1 MVSSAD
7 NRSKWGLLPEDVIA
21 RLRAEHWQNYSR
33 LKILLGSD
41 AGFPLAIALK
51 PPKGNAAL
59 ADIGR
64 FQELI
69 ASWRGFARSD
79 LVQWQRRSY
88 RALGYQEV
96 PASLVIPD
104 IATLASL
111 LGADA
116 ERQLRQWQGKIKHL
130 IDALLAAIGA
140 EAKVDCE
147 RELFQA
153 LVAHLEIVKDFQANE
168 LELLIKLIPQ
178 LKPALGQGCYLRA
191 LPVTDVDTKFIET
204 NRRIIE
210 AIVAALIDKDAK
222 EVGLLNWLDCREKPK
237 HWLLVKPLCAQT
249 KASLGGLP
257 LLRLSADTLQ
267 EFELPASNILVIEN
281 EQSCLA
287 LGTIRDTVAVA
298 GGGSNVAWLQAEWLS
313 LRTSAT
319 GAISTPRACAYSAP
333 PEPSSAASLRI
344 NDGRGHSRSLRR
356 AHGRRTRFRRPSA
369 HSLDRTRTSLFNR
382 LRSGHYHGSRLE
394 QERLPLNYVMQELAH
409 WLTSVQHLPQ
419 S

>member
-79 LVQWQRRSY
+79 LVQWQSRSY
-88 RALGYQEV
+88 RALGEQEV

-130 IDALLAAIGA
+130 IDALLVAIGA
-140 EAKVDCE
+140 EARVNCE

-153 LVAHLEIVKDFQANE
+153 LVAHLEIVKAFKANE

-210 AIVAALIDKDAK
+210 AIVAATIDKEAK

-249 KASLGGLP
+249 KGLLGGVP

-267 EFELPASNILVIEN
+267 EFELPASNILVVEN

-287 LGTIRDTVAVA
+287 LGAIRDTVAVA

-313 LRTSAT
+313 SKNV
-319 GAISTPRACAYSAP
+319 GYWGDIDS
-333 PEPSSAASLRI
+333 EGLRI
-344 NDGRGHSRSLRR
+344 LSTAR
-356 AHGRRTRFRRPSA
+356 AKLSSITALMMDAATVEAFAERMVAEPDSVAQAPIALTEPELA
-369 HSLDRTRTSLFNR
+369 LFNR

-394 QERLPLNYVMQELAH
+394 QERLPLNYVMQELAR
-409 WLTSVQHLPQ
+409 WLA
-419 S
+419 